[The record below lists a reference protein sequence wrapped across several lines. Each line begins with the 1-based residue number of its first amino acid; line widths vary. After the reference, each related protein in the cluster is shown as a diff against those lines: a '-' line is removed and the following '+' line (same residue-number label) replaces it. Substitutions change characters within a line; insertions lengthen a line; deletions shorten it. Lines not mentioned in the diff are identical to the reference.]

1 MSQKENPI
9 DSKSIDRT
17 VAMIKQL
24 SSFVVA
30 AAIVAAGAGCAS
42 TQKSQ
47 PAASSSAA
55 SSTATVTKTA
65 DSPSPAPQ
73 TPAEA
78 RIQKKIDAHVGQIGK
93 EKRSKFRLQS
103 LFR

>member
-1 MSQKENPI
+1 
-9 DSKSIDRT
+9 
-17 VAMIKQL
+17 MIKKIWPFVL
-24 SSFVVA
+24 SFS
-30 AAIVAAGAGCAS
+30 ILAAGAGCAS

-47 PAASSSAA
+47 SAASSPAA
-55 SSTATVTKTA
+55 SSTATVTKAA
-65 DSPSPAPQ
+65 DSPPPAPQ

-78 RIQKKIDAHVGQIGK
+78 RIQKKIDAHVDQIGQ